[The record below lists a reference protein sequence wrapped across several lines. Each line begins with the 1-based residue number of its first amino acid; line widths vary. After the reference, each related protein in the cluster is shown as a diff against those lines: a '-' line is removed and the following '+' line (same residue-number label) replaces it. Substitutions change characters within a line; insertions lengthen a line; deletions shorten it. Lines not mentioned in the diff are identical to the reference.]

1 MCLPRLSPTTC
12 TCRFGLAPATSISS
26 SNMDIARL
34 AAVSPSL
41 SFVFVITEKVAAGT
55 SHVFHLFTRARSCG
69 HRGQNLTPDRPSQHN
84 RLRGAAVFV
93 CAPVSRY
100 LRYIGPC
107 CHGPGYSALLSLHQ
121 ASSACFSCVQHRQT
135 PCSVTLSARGG
146 LALPLA

>member
-26 SNMDIARL
+26 SNKDIARL

-93 CAPVSRY
+93 CAPALHWTLLPWSRILGASIIASGKQRLFQ
-100 LRYIGPC
+100 LRPTSPNTMFGHLIGAW
-107 CHGPGYSALLSLHQ
+107 GLGF
-121 ASSACFSCVQHRQT
+121 ASGI
-135 PCSVTLSARGG
+135 RG
-146 LALPLA
+146 